1 MYSLRIQSF
10 KEKFTLYIKLMRLD
24 KPVGILLLLWP
35 TLWALWLS
43 SDGIPSIKILFI
55 FMLGVVIMR
64 SAGCVINDFAD
75 RDIDGYVRRTN
86 SRPIPNGEISPREA
100 IFIFLFL
107 SMLAFS
113 LVAFTNTLT
122 LKLSFIGVFL
132 AAIYPF
138 MKRYTNLPQIFLGA
152 AFAWSI
158 PMSFAAVTNKI
169 DDGLWFLYLAVVIWA
184 VTYDT
189 FYAMADRAD
198 DLKIGIKSTAILFG
212 EMDLRITACLQLLVL
227 ILLTMTGEYFQRGI
241 WFFMSLVCVIALFI
255 YQQYIIRNREAA
267 NCLSAFVNNNY
278 VGLIIF
284 IGLAL
289 DYQLS

>member
-1 MYSLRIQSF
+1 MYSLKIQHF
-10 KEKFTLYIKLMRLD
+10 KEKIPFYIKLTRLN

-43 SDGIPSIKILFI
+43 SNGIPSIKTLLIFI
-55 FMLGVVIMR
+55 FGVVIMR

-75 RDIDGYVRRTN
+75 RDIDGYVKRTN
-86 SRPIPNGEISPREA
+86 SRPIPNEEISPTEA
-100 IFIFLFL
+100 IIVFLFL
-107 SMLAFS
+107 SILALS
-113 LVAFTNTLT
+113 LVSFTNTLT
-122 LKLSFIGVFL
+122 LRLSFAGAFL
-132 AAIYPF
+132 ASIYPF

-152 AFAWSI
+152 AFAWSV

-169 DDGLWFLYLAVVIWA
+169 DDGSWFLYMAVVIWA

-227 ILLTMTGEYFQRGI
+227 ILLTMTGEYFERGI
-241 WFFMSLVCVIALFI
+241 WFYISLVCVATLFI
-255 YQQYIIRNREAA
+255 YQQYIIRNREPV

-284 IGLAL
+284 IGLVL